1 MDAGAAM
8 GGAGLLVS
16 IAGVIYSAVNHKHI
30 KSRCCGKEYE
40 VSLDIGTSEEGK
52 KEKTEIVGGA
62 KDAKEVKPEPKVE
75 AKEPPSFVYKS
86 KISTIVPKFNI
97 DP

>member
-1 MDAGAAM
+1 MDAGAAL
-8 GGAGLLVS
+8 GGTGLFIS
-16 IAGVIYSAVNHKHI
+16 IAGVIYSAINHKHI

-40 VSLDIGTSEEGK
+40 VSVDIGTTEDAK
-52 KEKTEIVGGA
+52 KTEIVGA
-62 KDAKEVKPEPKVE
+62 AKPEPKVE
-75 AKEPPSFVYKS
+75 AKEPSSFVYKS

>member
-1 MDAGAAM
+1 MDTGAAL
-8 GGAGLLVS
+8 GGTGLLIS
-16 IAGVIYSAVNHKHI
+16 IAGVIYSAINHKHI

-40 VSLDIGTSEEGK
+40 VSLDIGTTEEGK
-52 KEKTEIVGGA
+52 KTEIVGAA
-62 KDAKEVKPEPKVE
+62 KDPKPEPKVE
-75 AKEPPSFVYKS
+75 AKEPPTFVYKS